1 MGRFPDRPVVAVG
14 VLLLD
19 GNDVL
24 LIQRARPPGV
34 GKWSVPGGKV
44 ELGESLEQAALRELQ
59 EETGL
64 TATLGP
70 VVEVLDRVVPAS
82 DGRIEYHYVILDML
96 GTEPRGTL
104 RPGLECLDA
113 RWIPISELGKYET
126 TDGLEPVVRRALET
140 RDLGVP
146 GPHRVHDRHR

>member
-1 MGRFPDRPVVAVG
+1 M
-14 VLLLD
+14 LLD

-34 GKWSVPGGKV
+34 GKWTVPGGKV
-44 ELGESLEQAALRELQ
+44 ELGESLEAAAARELK

-64 TATLGP
+64 VATIGP
-70 VVEVLDRVVPAS
+70 IVEVLDRVVTAS

-96 GTEPRGTL
+96 GTEPQGVLT
-104 RPGLECLDA
+104 PGPECLDA
-113 RWIPISELGKYET
+113 RWVGISELGSYET
-126 TDGLEPVVRRALET
+126 TDGLEPVIRRALET

-146 GPHRVHDRHR
+146 GPHRVHDQHR